1 MDKEHDISITYT
13 KDNNNKSLDID
24 IGVDVFN
31 SDNADIH
38 LDYDVF
44 SKKLNTEIDT
54 GLGSFEY
61 QSNKNY
67 SVKIDLPKG
76 DTKDGE

>member
-13 KDNNNKSLDID
+13 KDNNNKSLDI
-24 IGVDVFN
+24 GVDVFN

-38 LDYDVF
+38 LDYDVL

-54 GLGSFEY
+54 ELGSFEY

>member
-1 MDKEHDISITYT
+1 MDKERNVSIIYT
-13 KDNNNKSLDID
+13 NDNNNKSLD

-31 SDNADIH
+31 SDNADVH
-38 LDYDVF
+38 LDYDII

>member
-1 MDKEHDISITYT
+1 MDKERNVSIIYT
-13 KDNNNKSLDID
+13 NDNNNKSLD

>member
-1 MDKEHDISITYT
+1 MDKEHDVSIIYT
-13 KDNNNKSLDID
+13 NDNNNKSLD

-31 SDNADIH
+31 SDNADVH
-38 LDYDVF
+38 LDYDII
-44 SKKLNTEIDT
+44 SKKLNTSIDI
-54 GLGSFEY
+54 GLDSFEY

>member
-1 MDKEHDISITYT
+1 MDKERDISITYT
-13 KDNNNKSLDID
+13 NDNNNKSLD

-31 SDNADIH
+31 SDNVDVH
-38 LDYDVF
+38 LDYDVI
-44 SKKLNTEIDT
+44 SKKLNTSIDT
-54 GLGSFEY
+54 ELGSFEY

-76 DTKDGE
+76 DAKDE

>member
-1 MDKEHDISITYT
+1 MDKERDISITYT
-13 KDNNNKSLDID
+13 KDSNNKSLDVD
-24 IGVDVFN
+24 VDVFN
-31 SDNADIH
+31 SDNVDVH
-38 LDYDVF
+38 LEYDVF

-54 GLGSFEY
+54 ELGSFEY

>member
-13 KDNNNKSLDID
+13 KDNNNKSLDIGVD
-24 IGVDVFN
+24 VDVFN

>member
-1 MDKEHDISITYT
+1 MDKERNVSIIYT
-13 KDNNNKSLDID
+13 NDKNNKSLD

-31 SDNADIH
+31 SDNADVH
-38 LDYDVF
+38 LDYDII
-44 SKKLNTEIDT
+44 SKKLNTSIDT

-76 DTKDGE
+76 DNTKDE

>member
-1 MDKEHDISITYT
+1 MNKERDISITYT
-13 KDNNNKSLDID
+13 KDNNSKSLD

-38 LDYDVF
+38 LDYEVF

-54 GLGSFEY
+54 ELGSFDY